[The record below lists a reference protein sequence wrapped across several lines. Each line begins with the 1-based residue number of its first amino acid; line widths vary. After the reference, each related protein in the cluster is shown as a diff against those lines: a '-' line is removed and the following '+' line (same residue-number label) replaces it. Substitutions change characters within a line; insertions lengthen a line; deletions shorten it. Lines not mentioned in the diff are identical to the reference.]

1 MKLIDMDVKNRKLI
15 FEGGVEIPV
24 SKGERVISAGLHHT
38 YVHTYIHT
46 YGCVYVHR
54 LYVGPGG
61 RTGAPPA
68 NVLSSDCCQN
78 CYTKHYHIIIST

>member
-1 MKLIDMDVKNRKLI
+1 MDVKNRKLI

-46 YGCVYVHR
+46 FI
-54 LYVGPGG
+54 
-61 RTGAPPA
+61 RTYMYTLMTHAHYSYINAPNGKRA
-68 NVLSSDCCQN
+68 
-78 CYTKHYHIIIST
+78 

>member
-46 YGCVYVHR
+46 YIHSYIHVH
-54 LYVGPGG
+54 
-61 RTGAPPA
+61 T
-68 NVLSSDCCQN
+68 
-78 CYTKHYHIIIST
+78 